1 MVTLD
6 GLNTASAA
14 DFIAALGEVF
24 EHAPWVAEQAASA
37 RPFATVAE
45 LHEAMVAVVKSA
57 PADRVVAF
65 LRGHPELS
73 GAAALA
79 GTMASHSTAEQAG
92 LGLDRPAGDIEAL
105 NAAYTA
111 RFAIPFIVC
120 VRRHTRTSLLSE
132 FRRRLDHDAESE
144 QTAALQEICL
154 ITRLRLAGLVT
165 GPGMPVVNGS
175 LTTHVLDSSIG
186 RPAAG
191 IAVELR
197 ELGETALLAQG
208 VTDPQGR
215 TRQPLLAGAPL
226 RIGRYELLFRIGAYF
241 AGRLAEDPPFLDVVP
256 IQFGISEPE
265 SHYHIPL
272 LVSPGGYSTYRGS

>member
-6 GLNTASAA
+6 RLNAASAA
-14 DFIAALGEVF
+14 EFEAALGDVF
-24 EHAPWVAEQAASA
+24 EHAPWVAAQAAGA
-37 RPFATVAE
+37 RPFNTVAA
-45 LHEAMVAVVKSA
+45 LHEAMVAAVSSA
-57 PADRVVAF
+57 PADHIVAF

-79 GTMASHSTAEQAG
+79 GSMASHSTAEQAG
-92 LGLDRPAGDIEAL
+92 LGLDRPADDIAAL
-105 NAAYTA
+105 NAAYSA
-111 RFAIPFIVC
+111 RFGFPFIVC

-132 FRRRLDHDAESE
+132 FRCRLNHDREAE
-144 QTAALQEICL
+144 QAAALEEIRL

-175 LTTHVLDSSIG
+175 LTTHVLDTSIG

-191 IAVELR
+191 ILVELR
-197 ELGETALLAQG
+197 ELGDTALLAHAM
-208 VTDPQGR
+208 TDAQGR
-215 TRQPLLAGAPL
+215 TAQPLLDGAPL
-226 RIGRYELLFRIGAYF
+226 RIGRYELLFHSGACF
-241 AGRLAEDPPFLDVVP
+241 AGRLPGNPAFLDVIP
-256 IQFGISEPE
+256 IRFGISEPE

>member
-1 MVTLD
+1 LVTLD

-14 DFIAALGEVF
+14 DFAAVLGEVF

-37 RPFATVAE
+37 RPFATVAA
-45 LHEAMVAVVKSA
+45 LHDAMMAAVISA
-57 PADRVVAF
+57 PDDRIVAF

-92 LGLDRPAGDIEAL
+92 LGLDRPADDIAAL

-111 RFAIPFIVC
+111 RFGIPFIVC
-120 VRRHTRTSLLSE
+120 VRRHTRASLLSA
-132 FRRRLDHDAESE
+132 FRRRLDHDAASE
-144 QTAALQEICL
+144 QTAALQEIRL

-165 GPGMPVVNGS
+165 GPGMPIVNGS
-175 LTTHVLDSSIG
+175 LTTHVLDTSIG

-197 ELGETALLAQG
+197 ERGETTLLAQG
-208 VTDPQGR
+208 VTDAQGR
-215 TRQPLLAGAPL
+215 THQPLLDGAPL
-226 RIGRYELLFRIGAYF
+226 RIGRYELLFQIGAYF
-241 AGRLAEDPPFLDVVP
+241 AGRLGDDPPFLDVIPV
-256 IQFGISEPE
+256 QFGISEPE

-272 LVSPGGYSTYRGS
+272 LVSPGAYSTYRGS